1 MSQDKVVGRK
11 VPKHFDTSQAVNVV
25 ISPGTYLAVVKNVN
39 DANRTGRLQ
48 VWIPL
53 LGGAEDNDKNW
64 ISVRYASPFLGSTA
78 TPTRRDVND
87 WDSSSQTYGF
97 WAVPPDV
104 GNQVLVTFVNGDKN
118 KGFWFACVF
127 DREGHQMMPG
137 NPGGAAGQDFDVNS
151 INSPTLKSVVR
162 KTKDGNFPTSES
174 NRNASFSEP
183 LARRRKPLH
192 EYLASSYIQ
201 QGLETDI
208 VRGAGRSSS
217 QRDIPSAVFGWSTPG
232 RPLNDTGAGQGNAA
246 NSKEIYG
253 RQGGHSFVMDDGDFF
268 GQNKGMRMRT
278 SGGHQLLMDDT
289 TGIFYVINASGSCW
303 LEMSNTGQMSVYAG
317 GGINFRSRGNFNIHS
332 DATVNIFGD
341 SGINMYTDGV
351 FKIEGAK
358 EVGIT
363 GGDRLVLFGDKQLV
377 LISQKGGMQ
386 VDVAG
391 RVSFNAEGDIIL
403 DTADQKSVGIQVGK
417 APKKAKPTRGISTY
431 DHDDTLFAGTTWE
444 RRPRIIKSIVPVF
457 PTHEPWNR
465 EGYDVFTNTAK
476 DIVTGPAPKQTYTAN
491 NARLGALFNTEVPD
505 IGTALSTE
513 FLSKWPGVASGLNTN
528 VGFAQLPKTSSFTSL
543 SAPRS
548 GKPVGSL
555 DTTKLGS
562 LQASIAYLETRGDPN
577 RTAADYKTLD
587 LDRRAGRYQHKVQ
600 DLERL
605 GYIAPGSSALYG
617 NAAFDRNDVWT
628 GKNSI
633 TNGRD
638 YLENPGEQERAQ
650 ELLTQ
655 SNHKQLTASGVIA
668 ADSPPEHVAG
678 MLAVAHALGP
688 AQAVNWARTGQG
700 RSNSGVDGSTYY
712 ASATWSVQNRV
723 SY

>member
-1 MSQDKVVGRK
+1 MSTDKLVGRK

-25 ISPGTYLAVVKNVN
+25 VSPGTYLAVVKNVN
-39 DANRTGRLQ
+39 DADRTGRLR
-48 VWIPL
+48 VWLPV
-53 LGGAEDNDKNW
+53 LGGAEDDDKNW

-127 DREGHQMMPG
+127 DREGHQMIPG
-137 NPGGAAGQDFDVNS
+137 NPGGSPSADFETKD
-151 INSPTLKSVVR
+151 INSPTIKSVVR
-162 KTKDGNFPTSES
+162 KTKDGNFPTSEF
-174 NRNASFSEP
+174 NRYASYTEP
-183 LARRRKPLH
+183 LSRRRKPLH

-201 QGLETDI
+201 QGLESDI

-232 RPLNDTGAGQGNAA
+232 RPLNDTGTGQGNAT

-268 GQNKGMRMRT
+268 GQNKGMRLRT

-289 TGIFYVINASGSCW
+289 TGTFYAINSAGSCW
-303 LEMSNTGQMSVYAG
+303 LEMSNTGEMSVYAG

-332 DATVNIFGD
+332 DSSVNIFGEQ
-341 SGINMYTDGV
+341 GINIYTDGTL
-351 FKIEGAK
+351 KIEGK
-358 EVGIT
+358 DEVGIT
-363 GGDRLVLFGDKQLV
+363 GGGALTLFGDKRLA

-386 VDVAG
+386 VDVSG
-391 RVSFNAEGDIIL
+391 RVSVNADGDILIN
-403 DTADQKSVGIQVGK
+403 TADNKTVGIQVGK
-417 APKKAKPTRGISTY
+417 SPPKAKPTRGITLY

-444 RRPRIIKSIVPVF
+444 RRPRITKSAVPVF

-465 EGYDVFTNTAK
+465 QGYDVFTRTSK
-476 DIVTGPAPKQTYTAN
+476 DVTTGPAPRQTYTAN
-491 NARLGALFNTEVPD
+491 NTRTGSLFNTTVPD
-505 IGTALSTE
+505 IGTQLSNE
-513 FLSKWPGVASGLNTN
+513 FLAKWPGVSIGLSTS
-528 VGFAQLPKTSSFTSL
+528 VGSAQLPKTNSFTSL
-543 SAPRS
+543 SAPR
-548 GKPVGSL
+548 GGRPIGNL
-555 DTTKLGS
+555 DTTKLAS

-577 RTAADYKTLD
+577 RTGDDYKTLD
-587 LDRRAGRYQHKVQ
+587 LDRRSGRYRHSVQ

-605 GYIAPGSSALYG
+605 GYISPGASQLYG

-628 GKNSI
+628 GKNSV

-638 YLENPGEQERAQ
+638 YLENAGEQERAQ
-650 ELLTQ
+650 VLLTQ
-655 SNHKQLTASGVIA
+655 TNHNQLTASGVIGS
-668 ADSPPEHVAG
+668 DSPPEHVAG

-688 AQAVNWARTGQG
+688 AQAINWARTGQG
-700 RSNSGVDGSTYY
+700 RNSNGTDGGTYY
-712 ASATWSVQNRV
+712 AAATWSVQNRV